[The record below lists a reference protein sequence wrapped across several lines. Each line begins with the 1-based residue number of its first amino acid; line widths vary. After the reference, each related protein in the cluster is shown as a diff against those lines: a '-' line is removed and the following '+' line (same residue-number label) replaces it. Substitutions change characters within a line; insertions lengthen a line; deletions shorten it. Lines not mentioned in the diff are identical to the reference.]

1 MAFEGSLEEL
11 ESVRADLEAELEAAN
26 ESVLWLRAELRTLSR
41 APAPSRGPWI
51 FLASGWGA
59 FALVVLVR
67 WWLR

>member
-1 MAFEGSLEEL
+1 MSFEGSLEEL

-41 APAPSRGPWI
+41 VRAPSRAPWL